1 MTSRLSKK
9 DMINDINIFFL
20 KQGKVCE
27 GNIYKVS
34 KAKLLE
40 IIIDN
45 DIPHITNDN
54 LKEEIEETEKFNYY
68 IEIIYHN
75 YMKYK
80 NISIDIMKDIHLK
93 NSEYKSKDLEA
104 IITKYDL
111 KYENDI
117 NELKELV
124 YGMNDLIKNYNNSSK
139 SFTVK
144 KLTIPDIIEE
154 LTKIA
159 NNCQ

>member
-1 MTSRLSKK
+1 
-9 DMINDINIFFL
+9 
-20 KQGKVCE
+20 
-27 GNIYKVS
+27 
-34 KAKLLE
+34 
-40 IIIDN
+40 
-45 DIPHITNDN
+45 
-54 LKEEIEETEKFNYY
+54 
-68 IEIIYHN
+68 
-75 YMKYK
+75 MKYK
-80 NISIDIMKDIHLK
+80 NISIDIIKDIHLK
-93 NSEYKSKDLEA
+93 NSEYKSKDLEG
-104 IITKYDL
+104 IISKYDL

>member
-1 MTSRLSKK
+1 
-9 DMINDINIFFL
+9 
-20 KQGKVCE
+20 
-27 GNIYKVS
+27 
-34 KAKLLE
+34 
-40 IIIDN
+40 
-45 DIPHITNDN
+45 
-54 LKEEIEETEKFNYY
+54 
-68 IEIIYHN
+68 
-75 YMKYK
+75 MKYK
-80 NISIDIMKDIHLK
+80 NISIDIIKDIHLK

>member
-1 MTSRLSKK
+1 
-9 DMINDINIFFL
+9 
-20 KQGKVCE
+20 
-27 GNIYKVS
+27 
-34 KAKLLE
+34 
-40 IIIDN
+40 
-45 DIPHITNDN
+45 
-54 LKEEIEETEKFNYY
+54 
-68 IEIIYHN
+68 
-75 YMKYK
+75 MKYK

>member
-1 MTSRLSKK
+1 
-9 DMINDINIFFL
+9 
-20 KQGKVCE
+20 
-27 GNIYKVS
+27 
-34 KAKLLE
+34 
-40 IIIDN
+40 
-45 DIPHITNDN
+45 
-54 LKEEIEETEKFNYY
+54 
-68 IEIIYHN
+68 
-75 YMKYK
+75 MKYK

-144 KLTIPDIIEE
+144 KT
-154 LTKIA
+154 
-159 NNCQ
+159 NYS